1 MYRSQST
8 IALLATI
15 CSLGIACND
24 APTDPTAELVAP
36 QFAKGG
42 KAKPTGDPPITVLFT
57 DVDPE
62 TTEEHNIRSDDRGI
76 YEDGCN
82 VSAKFNLEDAILNLG
97 GNIKKKDQAA
107 CGDPR
112 FIRVQFPAEAVEGSP
127 DSKKDW
133 IREMFFMNVDH
144 VQNVTQAE
152 GPVLRKATFGYMGCA
167 RGLRFDPAQSTADF
181 TVNDVEVTQVNDNT
195 WTVRSQPYPDNIAV
209 CIPDETNPD
218 VEREYYHMMFE
229 LTVTLR

>member
-1 MYRSQST
+1 MYHSHSKV
-8 IALLATI
+8 ALLTMI
-15 CSLGIACND
+15 CFLGIACNE

-42 KAKPTGDPPITVLFT
+42 KVKPTGDSPITVLFT
-57 DVDPE
+57 ELDSE
-62 TTEEHNIRSDDRGI
+62 NNIRSDGRGI

-127 DSKKDW
+127 DTKAGW

-144 VQNVTQAE
+144 VENVTQAE
-152 GPVLRKATFGYMGCA
+152 GIVRRKATFGYLGCA
-167 RGLRFDPAQSTADF
+167 QGLKFDPAQSTTDF
-181 TVNDVEVTQVNDNT
+181 QVNDVEVLQAGDNT
-195 WTVRSQPYPDNIAV
+195 WTVRTQSSPNNVAV
-209 CIPDETNPD
+209 CIPDGTNPD
-218 VEREYYHMMFE
+218 VEREYYRMTFE
-229 LTVTLR
+229 LTVALQ